1 MQKFIRAFTTYSQPI
16 IFYGTLS
23 VIYLLTHL
31 YNLTGLPVFA
41 DETIYIRWSQL
52 IMDEPLRYLFF
63 PLNDGKTPLYIWLL
77 VPFHYLLSDPVL
89 VARLISV
96 AAGALQVYLSVLIVR
111 KITNNRLAETIV
123 ALLTIVLPFWFFH
136 HRMGLM
142 DGLLASFITG
152 AVYSALQIVH
162 STTRQK
168 FWILMMAVSL
178 GAALWTK
185 LPAVLAFPSLF
196 LLLFIRKDFSKR
208 SSVLHFTSISIA
220 SIGGLALFALLRISP
235 VFGQLFA
242 RGSDFLFPI
251 SDVLFNDVW
260 KQTLPNIPTY
270 LLYFSEYL
278 SPAFLLLL
286 VFGSTF
292 KHKHRRSVVF
302 LLLAGIAFLAPIAL
316 FGKVVYPRYLLPSL
330 VFFTP
335 AVALSLEAFIA
346 NVQVKAKLQLPYI
359 AGLLLAIA
367 SILFTSLRFLLP
379 SFFNPNATPFV
390 PADRV
395 QYLTEWSSGH
405 GIKEATELIQTAAEE
420 TTIAVATEGFF
431 GTLPDGILLY
441 LHNQSVKNIWVEG
454 IGQPVRG
461 IPESFK
467 KRAENY
473 QTVWLVVNS
482 HRLILSLPKEKLIQ
496 EYCRP
501 YSAPCLQV
509 WDITELVHTTSQT
522 P

>member
-1 MQKFIRAFTTYSQPI
+1 MPKFIKAFTTYSQPV
-16 IFYGTLS
+16 IFYGTLAL
-23 VIYLLTHL
+23 IYLFTHL

-52 IMDEPLRYLFF
+52 IMDEPQRYLFF

-96 AAGALQVYLSVLIVR
+96 AAGVVQIYLSILIVR
-111 KITNNRLAETIV
+111 KLTNNRLTETLV
-123 ALLTIVLPFWFFH
+123 ALLTILLPFWFFH

-142 DGLLASFITG
+142 DGLLSSFITG
-152 AVYSALQIVH
+152 AVYGTLQIVQ

-168 FWILMMAVSL
+168 FWIFMTAVWL

-185 LPAVLAFPSLF
+185 LPAVLVFPSLY
-196 LLLFIRKDFSKR
+196 LLIFITKDISKR
-208 SSVLHFTSISIA
+208 SFILHFISITAA
-220 SIGGLALFALLRISP
+220 SFGGLALFALLRISP

-242 RGSDFLFPI
+242 RGGDFLFPI
-251 SDVLFNDVW
+251 TDVLFDGVW
-260 KQTLPNIPTY
+260 KQTLPNVPTY
-270 LLYFSEYL
+270 LAYFSAYL

-286 VFGSTF
+286 LLGSIF
-292 KHKHRRSVVF
+292 NHKNKRTVMF
-302 LLLAGIAFLAPIAL
+302 LSLAGIAFLAPIVL

-330 VFFTP
+330 VFLTP
-335 AVALSLEAFIA
+335 AVALSLESIVNNFR
-346 NVQVKAKLQLPYI
+346 VKAKLQLSFVI
-359 AGLLLAIA
+359 AFILATA
-367 SILFTSLRFLLP
+367 SLLFTSFRFILP
-379 SFFNPNATPFV
+379 SYFNPDVTPFV

-405 GIKEATELIQTAAEE
+405 GIKEATKLIQATAEKS
-420 TTIAVATEGFF
+420 TIAVATEGFF

-461 IPESFK
+461 IPESFS
-467 KRAENY
+467 KRAVNY
-473 QTVWLVVNS
+473 EKVWLVVNS
-482 HRLILSLPKEKLIQ
+482 HRLILSLPQDKLIQ

-509 WDITELVHTTSQT
+509 WDITELVHTTPQT